1 MGRGLEV
8 TARCAASSHEQAR
21 HDESDARHAWQIA
34 PEIDRIQ
41 PRSAASRKSKKFGSR
56 Q

>member
-8 TARCAASSHEQAR
+8 TARRTASSDEQAR
-21 HDESDARHAWQIA
+21 QDQSDARHAWQIA
-34 PEIDRIQ
+34 PVIARIQ